1 MPTLLPQRSWLAALA
16 IYFRAPVI
24 TMLFLG
30 FSAGLPFLLVFSTLS
45 AWLRSDGVEVAAIGF
60 FAWIGM
66 LYSIKFFGH
75 RWWTGLN
82 YRYSPEPLASGAAGC
97 CLPRG

>member
-1 MPTLLPQRSWLAALA
+1 MLNPTPQRSWLAALA
-16 IYFRAPVI
+16 IYCRAPVI

-60 FAWIGM
+60 LPGSACSTQSSFSGR
-66 LYSIKFFGH
+66 
-75 RWWTGLN
+75 RWWTD
-82 YRYSPEPLASGAAGC
+82 
-97 CLPRG
+97 

>member
-1 MPTLLPQRSWLAALA
+1 MSTPIARRSWRSAMA
-16 IYFRAPVI
+16 IYLRAPVI

-60 FAWIGM
+60 FSWIGI
-66 LYSIKFFGH
+66 LYSIKFF
-75 RWWTGLN
+75 WAPSWT
-82 YRYSPEPLASGAAGC
+82 A
-97 CLPRG
+97 LPCPC